1 MRNPTTNRKMNSLH
15 IVRIDDGFHQTPIA
29 SADQTLALALAM
41 FAVYVKSGVM
51 PPAYRMSD
59 EAYIKG
65 MTQ

>member
-1 MRNPTTNRKMNSLH
+1 MNGLH

-29 SADQTLALALAM
+29 SADQTLALAM